1 MGHVDHGKTSLLDA
15 IRAADKDVTAG
26 EAGGITQHIGAY
38 QVHHADN
45 VITFLDTP
53 GHEAFTAMRARGA
66 RVTDIAVIVVAADD
80 GVKPQTV
87 EAIDHAKAAGVP
99 IVVAVNKVDKEG
111 ADPNRVRTEMTQRGL
126 QPAEWGG
133 EVEFV
138 DVSAKA
144 KTGIEDLL
152 ETLLVVADLQD
163 IRANP
168 EAEASGVVIESKLD
182 PGPRPRRD
190 RARAARHHARRR
202 RPRCRWPLG
211 PRQGAHRLQRQAR
224 RGSRPRR
231 SRRGARVQ
239 LVPSAGE
246 FVQEAETDKEART
259 KAEERA
265 LRLRQESQARRAGRK
280 RSLEDLFSEI
290 SSGEL
295 KELTVV
301 LKGDVAGSV
310 EAFED
315 EIARLPQDEVVVNIV
330 HSGVGGITES
340 DVNLAAA
347 SDAIVIGFNVRP
359 SATPRHSP
367 IARTSRSARTRSSTA
382 PSRTSSRP

>member
-1 MGHVDHGKTSLLDA
+1 MLAAEFEREVEIISVGDEDAQAPEFEDDDDDLRDPPAGDHDHGSRRPRQDLAPDA
-15 IRAADKDVTAG
+15 IRSADVTGG

-133 EVEFV
+133 E
-138 DVSAKA
+138 SSSSTCPRRP

-182 PGPRPRRD
+182 PGRGPVATVLVQRGTMMVGDALVGWRS
-190 RARAARHHARRR
+190 
-202 RPRCRWPLG
+202 LG
-211 PRQGAHRLQRQAR
+211 SRQGPHRLQRQAR
-224 RGSRPRR
+224 RRGRPRR
-231 SRRGARVQ
+231 SRRG
-239 LVPSAGE
+239 P
-246 FVQEAETDKEART
+246 
-259 KAEERA
+259 
-265 LRLRQESQARRAGRK
+265 RLQQRPVCRR
-280 RSLEDLFSEI
+280 
-290 SSGEL
+290 
-295 KELTVV
+295 
-301 LKGDVAGSV
+301 
-310 EAFED
+310 
-315 EIARLPQDEVVVNIV
+315 
-330 HSGVGGITES
+330 
-340 DVNLAAA
+340 
-347 SDAIVIGFNVRP
+347 VRP
-359 SATPRHSP
+359 GGRDRQGGPRQG
-367 IARTSRSARTRSSTA
+367 
-382 PSRTSSRP
+382 